1 MKSLEKIFYCL
12 RLLIILFSVISC
24 TSTYEKKY
32 RIKALTDSTKYI
44 DLFPSFSPD
53 GKQVVFSRNI
63 KGSGH
68 KNSLFVVELESG
80 NIKCLTGDNLGIST
94 DFPAWGINNLIAFSN
109 INIHTE
115 ISGVWIL
122 NPATYALKEVP
133 VNLKN
138 NYRMENPS
146 WYPDGESILVVDY
159 GNNAFF
165 GPGILKK
172 VDIETGKVEELTDI
186 SIVCAGM
193 AAVSHDGKT
202 IAFAGQENK
211 GQNYDP
217 LNNKILLLN
226 SNGKLHVLD
235 KITGRAP
242 DWSPNDKWI
251 VFESDAGS
259 KKGQYAVFV
268 KKIMCGKSIR
278 ITPYYLDSKHPKW
291 SPDGRHIVFS
301 GTLKSGVNGVLIMP
315 VPKYIKD
322 TY

>member
-146 WYPDGESILVVDY
+146 
-159 GNNAFF
+159 
-165 GPGILKK
+165 
-172 VDIETGKVEELTDI
+172 
-186 SIVCAGM
+186 
-193 AAVSHDGKT
+193 
-202 IAFAGQENK
+202 
-211 GQNYDP
+211 
-217 LNNKILLLN
+217 
-226 SNGKLHVLD
+226 
-235 KITGRAP
+235 
-242 DWSPNDKWI
+242 
-251 VFESDAGS
+251 
-259 KKGQYAVFV
+259 
-268 KKIMCGKSIR
+268 
-278 ITPYYLDSKHPKW
+278 
-291 SPDGRHIVFS
+291 
-301 GTLKSGVNGVLIMP
+301 
-315 VPKYIKD
+315 
-322 TY
+322 